1 MNAPARPAFRVLGF
15 CGSLRRASSNRRLL
29 GAAAALAPTGLEVE
43 IADWASTLPSYNA
56 DLLERLPPVV
66 DRWQQA
72 VVAADALVLAIPEY
86 NHGPSG
92 HAKDAID
99 WVSRPYG
106 RHQLR
111 DKAIAVMSSGESGGG
126 RHMQAWLVP
135 ILASLGNTMVV
146 EPTIAVVNGSD
157 RIATDGPLDAEL
169 ADLVG
174 MQMQALLDTLAA
186 RG

>member
-1 MNAPARPAFRVLGF
+1 M
-15 CGSLRRASSNRRLL
+15 
-29 GAAAALAPTGLEVE
+29 
-43 IADWASTLPSYNA
+43 
-56 DLLERLPPVV
+56 
-66 DRWQQA
+66 
-72 VVAADALVLAIPEY
+72 AADALVLAIPEY

-157 RIATDGPLDAEL
+157 RIATRRSARRRARRPRAHADA
-169 ADLVG
+169 G
-174 MQMQALLDTLAA
+174 AA
-186 RG
+186 RRVGGPWVR